1 MEIKDTFTNKH
12 NQKFSLVKEYI
23 YNGNEEDLGILR
35 KTVIT
40 GMMIFQ
46 DFNNKNLGYKIHS
59 CYKTFS
65 LNGQEEMIQKLHEY
79 GKNVTNTEFPYGVI
93 TYNHNVVGQV
103 IPYYDDANTLG
114 YELLNNKDVNPY
126 TLFIKVYFAIKELYE
141 NGILY
146 YDIHSKNVMLTNFG
160 IRIID
165 FDNRNIQFS
174 YPCEENEI
182 AVVGNFISKL
192 IAFSPFHLNIFSYM
206 PNFRKIGNLEDLYE
220 ELCYA
225 ENKMDLKI
233 RKKKNKKI

>member
-1 MEIKDTFTNKH
+1 MNIKDTFTNKH
-12 NQKFSLVKEYI
+12 NQEFSLVKEYI
-23 YNGNEEDLGILR
+23 YTGNKEDLGILR

-46 DFNNKNLGYKIHS
+46 DSNNKNLGYKIHS
-59 CYKTFS
+59 CYNTFS
-65 LNGQEEMIQKLHEY
+65 FSGQEEMIQKLHEY

-93 TYNHNVVGQV
+93 TYNHNVVGQA

-114 YELLNNKDVNPY
+114 YELLNNKDINPY

-165 FDNRNIQFS
+165 FDKREIQFG
-174 YPCEENEI
+174 YPCEENEQAI
-182 AVVGNFISKL
+182 VQNFISKL
-192 IAFSPFHLNIFSYM
+192 IALTPFHLNIFPYM
-206 PNFRKIGNLEDLYE
+206 SNVRNISTLDNLYE
-220 ELCYA
+220 ELCHA
-225 ENKMDLKI
+225 ENRVNLKI
-233 RKKKNKKI
+233 RKKKDKNL